1 MATKAP
7 KKRPKA
13 VSCLSRE
20 ARAVYGEIQK
30 GVKDLEK
37 SIAEIQ
43 RGLRKAEQKVAAD
56 ARARIRD
63 LRKDA
68 RTQLEVLKAKR
79 HDAARTLNKLS
90 GAAGESWEEIK
101 RSADSFLADAR
112 TTAASVVERFRSA
125 LGG

>member
-1 MATKAP
+1 MPKTVSKKGSKAM
-7 KKRPKA
+7 
-13 VSCLSRE
+13 SGLSRE
-20 ARAVYGEIQK
+20 ARAAYGEIQQ

-43 RGLRKAEQKVAAD
+43 RGLRKAEHKIASD
-56 ARARIRD
+56 ARTRIGA

-68 RTQLEVLKAKR
+68 RTQLGVLKSKQR
-79 HDAARTLNKLS
+79 DAARTLKTLS
-90 GAAGESWEEIK
+90 VAAGESWEDIK

-112 TTAASVVERFRSA
+112 ATGASVVERFRSA